1 MTNEHPQTIAVIVAH
16 LESDLAAEVVSQL
29 PERLQTDVMFRIANL
44 EKISPEV
51 LGEIDKVLE
60 EELFA
65 VEMGDASTKV
75 GGAKKVAEILNNVDR
90 SLEDSLMEKIE
101 STSEEL
107 AEEIRKLMFVF
118 EDLMFVDNAA
128 IITIL
133 KDVSTEE
140 LKIAFKAAS
149 EELKEKFFKNMSER
163 AVAMLKEDI
172 EIMGPVRLKDVE
184 QAQQAII
191 QIAKRLESEDKLVL
205 SKEGGDEVFV

>member
-1 MTNEHPQTIAVIVAH
+1 M
-16 LESDLAAEVVSQL
+16 
-29 PERLQTDVMFRIANL
+29 
-44 EKISPEV
+44 
-51 LGEIDKVLE
+51 
-60 EELFA
+60 
-65 VEMGDASTKV
+65 
-75 GGAKKVAEILNNVDR
+75 DR